1 MISEITFTI
10 LCKYVTYVTINFNLT
25 TTQKAGFL
33 LDKICGKRQKILSKY
48 VYYLHKIHKPK
59 FKTEPH

>member
-33 LDKICGKRQKILSKY
+33 LDKICGKRQKIL
-48 VYYLHKIHKPK
+48 
-59 FKTEPH
+59 